1 MQNANKLGG
10 RDAQDTVAQAIAE
23 QENLSSTLKI
33 CTFHDP
39 LVMLRVE
46 KFTERASPIVDKFYI
61 LTRDLDSVSADSLKP
76 NKDE

>member
-1 MQNANKLGG
+1 
-10 RDAQDTVAQAIAE
+10 
-23 QENLSSTLKI
+23 
-33 CTFHDP
+33 
-39 LVMLRVE
+39 MLRVE